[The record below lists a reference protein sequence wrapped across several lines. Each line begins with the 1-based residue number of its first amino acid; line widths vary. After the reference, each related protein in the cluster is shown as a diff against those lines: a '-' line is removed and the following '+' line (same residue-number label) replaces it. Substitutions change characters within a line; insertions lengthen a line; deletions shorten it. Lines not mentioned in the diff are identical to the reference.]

1 MMKII
6 IPDRIQSVS
15 LVLRGLHQ
23 LHGLRLVF
31 SDKVKPALSC
41 GFSCRRCDFS
51 KNMPRRGIKNLLG
64 SIKPEPIEMKLADP
78 VLGIL
83 NKKFTNG
90 VRIGPIKGEGVSPL
104 RWISLGEVVG
114 RKEGQIIAV
123 RPDVIVNHVQDYR
136 NAGPVAFIDET
147 FRLVRLPIQCRW
159 CK

>member
-31 SDKVKPALSC
+31 SDKIKPALSC
-41 GFSCRRCDFS
+41 GFSRRRCDFG

-90 VRIGPIKGEGVSPL
+90 FRIEPIKVEGFSPL
-104 RWISLGEVVG
+104 RLVSIGEVVG
-114 RKEGQIIAV
+114 RKEGKIITV
-123 RPDVIVNHVQDYR
+123 RTDVIVNHIQDYR
-136 NAGPVAFIDET
+136 NAGPMAFIDE
-147 FRLVRLPIQCRW
+147 
-159 CK
+159 